1 MSDNLQ
7 EAKAKKE
14 FMNLFKRTGDVRR
27 EVAIEAQDLFAK
39 AVQGQIRKA
48 LLDGD
53 NTQGIFATEI
63 QDEFADPEYPVDLL
77 APGEEDQYVAYVG
90 VPGNRIPERYIEAEY
105 VKVPSFQIQSSIDM
119 LMRTARNPNL
129 NALTRALQ
137 ILQGGFQKKI
147 NMDSWHTLLLAG
159 ADRNIIAYDAD
170 AAQGQLTKRAISI
183 MKVLVQR
190 NGGGNT
196 FSQDQRSLTDI
207 FLSVEGIED
216 VRNWGLDQIDD
227 MSRHEIFIAQD
238 GSNKIT
244 RIFGVNLHPMVEFGE
259 NQPYQDYF
267 VNNLSGDMD
276 TDVELMVGIDMNH
289 RLDFVNPVTQDVEI
303 FSDPEFHRRQ
313 AISYYGWYSSGYGV
327 LDNRSIILGTF

>member
-1 MSDNLQ
+1 MSDTVQ

-14 FMNLFKRTGDVRR
+14 FMNLFQRTGDVKR
-27 EVAIEAQDLFAK
+27 EVALEAQDLFAK

-48 LLDGD
+48 ILDGD
-53 NTQGIFATEI
+53 NTQGIFTVE
-63 QDEFADPEYPVDLL
+63 DRGEFGDPEYPVDLL

-90 VPGNRIPERYIEAEY
+90 VPGGRIPERYIEADY
-105 VKVPSFQIQSSIDM
+105 VKISSFQIQSSIDM

-159 ADRNIIAYDAD
+159 ADRNVVGYDAD
-170 AAQGQLTKRAISI
+170 AAEGQLTKRAIST
-183 MKVLVQR
+183 MKVLMQR

-196 FSQDQRSLTDI
+196 FSEDQRRLTDI

-216 VRNWGLDQIDD
+216 VRNWGLDQISDIT
-227 MSRHEIFIAQD
+227 RHDIFIAQD
-238 GSNKIT
+238 NSDMLT

-259 NQPYQDYF
+259 GQPYQDYF
-267 VNNLSGDMD
+267 VNKLGGDLD
-276 TDVELMVGIDMNH
+276 DDVELMVGIDMTH
-289 RLDFVNPVTQDVEI
+289 KLDFVNPVTQDVEI

-327 LDNRSIILGTF
+327 LDNRSIILGSF